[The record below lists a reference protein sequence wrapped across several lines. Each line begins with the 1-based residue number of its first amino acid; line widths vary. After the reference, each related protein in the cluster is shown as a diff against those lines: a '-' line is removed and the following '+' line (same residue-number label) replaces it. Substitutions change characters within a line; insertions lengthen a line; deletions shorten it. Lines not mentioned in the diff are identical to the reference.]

1 MPPSSPYLAHL
12 TLTTGHLRRSYR
24 EEVGDE
30 ALALLAPWLAKSI
43 ITGAREPLPVASLAH
58 FAASATVENG
68 PLLCTVWGPPSSQQS
83 AAAVHPAAAI
93 PLVTFGVAQRSRHA
107 AALWPLLLALPGSA
121 SELQRPPPP
130 WCAVSLQPGLLL
142 HPSASE
148 WLGDLERCI
157 AWAWITRA
165 PDLEV
170 VR

>member
-1 MPPSSPYLAHL
+1 MSSPYLAHL

-30 ALALLAPWLAKSI
+30 ALALLAPWLARAIS
-43 ITGAREPLPVASLAH
+43 TGASEPLPVASLAH

-68 PLLCTVWGPPSSQQS
+68 SLLCTVWGPPSSQQS
-83 AAAVHPAAAI
+83 AASVHHVAAI
-93 PLVTFGVAQRSRHA
+93 PLVTFGVAQRSRQA
-107 AALWPLLLALPGSA
+107 AVLWPLLVALPGTA
-121 SELQRPPPP
+121 TGLQRPPSP

-142 HPSASE
+142 HHTASE
-148 WLGDLERCI
+148 WLGDFERCV